1 MAKSKQAERISAYRF
16 QPKQYTILTPE
27 QARYAAQAGGVD
39 IMAQYVSMR
48 KVAQERLRKLEKAG
62 LSDSDIWRENVNR
75 FPSKKE
81 IGSDARL
88 LYDAIA
94 DVSHFLAVKKSTVGG
109 YHEIVDKAAETF
121 TRHYGSEGLTGMD
134 WKTFGKMMG
143 EIKSH
148 SRANAY
154 YRGWKNAYRNAL
166 SMAKKRGMSAAD
178 LNKAVSEGAMR
189 IGPRGGLHPIRRS
202 N

>member
-1 MAKSKQAERISAYRF
+1 MARRNEHLKAF
-16 QPKQYTILTPE
+16 QFKAKQYDVMTPE
-27 QARYAAQAGGVD
+27 QARYAAQADGVD
-39 IMAQYVSMR
+39 IIAQYVSMR

-62 LSDSDIWRENVNR
+62 LSDSEIWRENVNR

-94 DVSHFLAVKKSTVGG
+94 DVSHFLAGKKSTVGG
-109 YHEIVDKAAETF
+109 YHKIVDTAAETF
-121 TRHYGSEGLTGMD
+121 ARHYGSEGLTGMD
-134 WKTFGKMMG
+134 WQTFGKMMG

-166 SMAKKRGMSAAD
+166 SAAKKRGMSAAD
-178 LNKAVSEGAMR
+178 LNRAVSEGAMR